1 MIGTRSVTSILFGMR
16 SYMRLP
22 SGAFGGLGNII
33 TSGLGIL
40 SFGVR
45 ISHSATVAPGL
56 PSLSAIFV
64 TLPRFLYFDTNNAFI
79 SAGVLLAIARAT
91 VEKKSLYH

>member
-1 MIGTRSVTSILFGMR
+1 
-16 SYMRLP
+16 MRLP

-45 ISHSATVAPGL
+45 ISHSATVAPGF

-64 TLPRFLYFDTNNAFI
+64 TLPRFLYFVTSNAFI
-79 SAGVLLAIARAT
+79 SAGVLSATARAT
-91 VEKKSLYH
+91 IYDKTYVRKLLIPVIEKSYIPF